1 MLEMENILK
10 RLKLVLEDIKIK
22 YVIVGGI
29 AVIHYGF
36 ARTTRDIDL
45 IIEDNPSKFSQL
57 ISSLN
62 THNFDVLEDQFFM
75 GYKEKTHV
83 SIFDKKTPMWIDL
96 KVAQKKMELD
106 VLNNAIKKKIFND
119 ELYIAPLEYVL
130 IGKLVFMGDIN
141 DESDSD
147 LLSFGDVKDFLTLY
161 YANKENVDMNLL
173 TKKALEMRI
182 ESRMKRLL
190 SLKF

>member
-161 YANKENVDMNLL
+161 YANKEKIDMKLL

>member
-161 YANKENVDMNLL
+161 YANKENIDMNLL

>member
-1 MLEMENILK
+1 MENILK

-161 YANKENVDMNLL
+161 YANKENIDMNLL